1 VAEDG
6 QQALDRL
13 AAKPYELVLMDMQ
26 MPVMDGLEA
35 TRAIRRNPRW
45 QQLPVLA
52 MTANAMASDRQRCL
66 DAGMNSHIAKP
77 IDPNELYAQLL
88 QWLPRR
94 ERAAARAAPAAA
106 PTPDT
111 ALAADDALLSIG
123 GLDAAAGLR
132 RVLQRRSTYDGL
144 LRRFVDGQAQA
155 IGKARTA
162 LAAGDRT
169 QAQRLL
175 HTLKGTAATIGA
187 GPLAQAAQAAE
198 DILSQP
204 LRDAAE
210 EDRLLAACEALCGP
224 LVAALR
230 QALEA
235 GEAVAPQAAAAAGPF
250 DWNTVRPLAE
260 RLLALLEQDDADA
273 VDLFQHNAA
282 LLRPALGERHE
293 GIASA
298 IGDFDFGSAAQQLR
312 NALPAT
318 VRT

>member
-1 VAEDG
+1 VLLVDDNDLNRQIGTELLEAVGIHVEVAEDG

-111 ALAADDALLSIG
+111 ALAG
-123 GLDAAAGLR
+123 RRRAAVHRWPGR
-132 RVLQRRSTYDGL
+132 RRR
-144 LRRFVDGQAQA
+144 
-155 IGKARTA
+155 
-162 LAAGDRT
+162 
-169 QAQRLL
+169 
-175 HTLKGTAATIGA
+175 
-187 GPLAQAAQAAE
+187 P
-198 DILSQP
+198 
-204 LRDAAE
+204 
-210 EDRLLAACEALCGP
+210 
-224 LVAALR
+224 
-230 QALEA
+230 
-235 GEAVAPQAAAAAGPF
+235 APCAAAA
-250 DWNTVRPLAE
+250 
-260 RLLALLEQDDADA
+260 
-273 VDLFQHNAA
+273 QH
-282 LLRPALGERHE
+282 L
-293 GIASA
+293 
-298 IGDFDFGSAAQQLR
+298 
-312 NALPAT
+312 
-318 VRT
+318 